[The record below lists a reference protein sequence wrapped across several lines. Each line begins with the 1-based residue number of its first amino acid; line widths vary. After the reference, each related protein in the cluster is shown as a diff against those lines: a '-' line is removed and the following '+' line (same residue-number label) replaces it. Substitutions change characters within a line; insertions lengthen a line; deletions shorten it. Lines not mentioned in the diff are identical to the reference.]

1 MEQKYYWNSKK
12 SKHHSNMFPE
22 SFRALIIGQSGSG
35 KTALLMRML
44 LQENV
49 LDYNKLFVFGRSLH
63 QPEYKILK
71 AGFENKLQ
79 KAEIIEIL
87 KLDSMINDCNEKP
100 EHVAAGL
107 GQALDED
114 EKGDITCEFYEDPS
128 AIQTQKISI
137 RMTKI

>member
-1 MEQKYYWNSKK
+1 MEEKFYWNAKK
-12 SKHHSNMFPE
+12 TRNHSDLLPE

-44 LQENV
+44 LQENL

-63 QPEYKILK
+63 QPEYQILK
-71 AGFENKLQ
+71 AGFGNHLPKS
-79 KAEIIEIL
+79 EIIQIL
-87 KLDSMINDCNEKP
+87 KYDSMINDLNDKP

-114 EKGDITCEFYEDPS
+114 EKGDITCEFYEDP
-128 AIQTQKISI
+128 
-137 RMTKI
+137 